1 MSNLPFVSSPW
12 LKKLDLYIIKKV
24 LGAYFL
30 MIVLLVSVAIVF
42 DISEKIDTLADA
54 TMKEIIFDYYLNF
67 AWYFSNLLSPLIT
80 FIAVIFITSQLA
92 NNSEIIATFAS
103 GISFHRVMVP
113 YWISAAVIAVMTY
126 ILSSF
131 VIPPAN
137 EVRLDFLAKYKN
149 AYKRETNATNVQL
162 EVEKGVILYIGT
174 YEKSLKRAYRM
185 TLEKFDGKTLVSR
198 TTAQF
203 ADYDTLGHFEL
214 RKWVTRDFVGM
225 QETMTSG
232 ERKDTTLNVDTEDF
246 FVYREMQ
253 QQMTNAQLERYIEK
267 QRSRGV
273 GSIQE
278 FEIEY
283 EKRHSQPFAA
293 FILTTIGFALASK
306 KVKGGMGMNL
316 GIGLALSFSYILFDT
331 ISATFAIS
339 GGLSPRIA
347 VWIPNFLFLLIA
359 MNIRSKRTISF
370 RNSIH

>member
-1 MSNLPFVSSPW
+1 MSNLPFISTPL

-30 MIVLLVSVAIVF
+30 MIILLVSVAIVF

-54 TMKEIIFDYYLNF
+54 TLREIVFDYYINF

-103 GISFHRVMVP
+103 GVSFHRVMVP

-131 VIPPAN
+131 IIPPAN

-149 AYKRETNATNVQL
+149 AYRRETNASNIQL

-203 ADYDTLGHFEL
+203 AEICRCASAAS
-214 RKWVTRDFVGM
+214 RK
-225 QETMTSG
+225 
-232 ERKDTTLNVDTEDF
+232 
-246 FVYREMQ
+246 
-253 QQMTNAQLERYIEK
+253 
-267 QRSRGV
+267 
-273 GSIQE
+273 
-278 FEIEY
+278 EY
-283 EKRHSQPFAA
+283 
-293 FILTTIGFALASK
+293 
-306 KVKGGMGMNL
+306 GG
-316 GIGLALSFSYILFDT
+316 
-331 ISATFAIS
+331 
-339 GGLSPRIA
+339 
-347 VWIPNFLFLLIA
+347 
-359 MNIRSKRTISF
+359 
-370 RNSIH
+370 

>member
-30 MIVLLVSVAIVF
+30 MIILLVSVAIVF

-54 TMKEIIFDYYLNF
+54 TLKEIVFDYYVNF

-113 YWISAAVIAVMTY
+113 YWISAAVIAIMTY

-149 AYKRETNATNVQL
+149 AYKRETNATNVQF

-174 YEKSLKRAYRM
+174 YEKNLKRAYRM

-253 QQMTNAQLERYIEK
+253 QQMTNAQLEHYIEK
-267 QRSRGV
+267 QRKRGV

-359 MNIRSKRTISF
+359 IFLYRRAPK
-370 RNSIH
+370 

>member
-1 MSNLPFVSSPW
+1 MSNLPFISTPL
-12 LKKLDLYIIKKV
+12 LKRLDLYIIKKV

-30 MIVLLVSVAIVF
+30 MIVLLISIAIVF

-54 TMKEIIFDYYLNF
+54 TLKEIVFDYYMNF
-67 AWYFSNLLSPLIT
+67 APYFANLFSPLLT
-80 FIAVIFITSQLA
+80 FIAVIFVTSKLA
-92 NNSEIIATFAS
+92 DDSEIISMYAS
-103 GISFHRVMVP
+103 GVSFHRIMVP
-113 YWISAAVIAVMTY
+113 YWMSAAVIATMTFL
-126 ILSSF
+126 LSSY

-149 AYKRETNATNVQL
+149 AYKRETNASNVQL

-174 YEKSLKRAYRM
+174 YEKRLKRAYRM

-214 RKWVTRDFVGM
+214 RKYVTRDFDGM
-225 QETMTSG
+225 HETMVTG
-232 ERKDTTLNVDTEDF
+232 EKIDTTINVDTEDF
-246 FVYREMQ
+246 FVYKEMQ
-253 QQMTNAQLERYIEK
+253 QQMTNAQLEHYIDK
-267 QRSRGV
+267 QRARGV

-283 EKRHSQPFAA
+283 EKRHSFPFAA
-293 FILTTIGFALASK
+293 FILTTIGFAVSCK

-339 GGLSPRIA
+339 GGLSPRVA
-347 VWIPNFLFLLIA
+347 VWIPNIVFLFIA
-359 MNIRSKRTISF
+359 IFLYRRAPK
-370 RNSIH
+370 